1 MYGGPMT
8 SPTNTLVRAGVLV
21 WNQYTDWPAMRD
33 AAVEAER
40 LGYHSLWT
48 WDHLYPI
55 LGSPDGP
62 MLEGYMVLGG
72 WSQVTSQVTL
82 GLMVGANTFR
92 NPALVAKMMTTIDH
106 VSGGRAVLDIGA
118 AWFET
123 EHTGFGIPFGE
134 GPPERLRWLAQAL
147 PIMKGMLEGSEPTVT
162 EGVYRSHA
170 VRNDPAP
177 VQARL
182 PILIGGSGRNVTLRL
197 VAQYGDACNVGGTPA
212 SIADADAALVRHCED
227 LGRDERTI
235 ERTAGIGVPIIR
247 DSRAEAQRV
256 KASIFAHNGNA
267 REWDDQPV
275 GTPEDV
281 MEHLASIVAL
291 GYHHL
296 IAGFPAP
303 YDEESMTRLVTEV
316 RPPLEAMVRA

>member
-1 MYGGPMT
+1 MPDPSAPIKLGA
-8 SPTNTLVRAGVLV
+8 NC
-21 WNQYTDWPAMRD
+21 WNQYTDWASWLGAIQRAD
-33 AAVEAER
+33 T
-40 LGYHSLWT
+40 LGYQSLWT

-55 LGSPDGP
+55 VGSWKGP
-62 MLEGYMVLGG
+62 ILEAYTAMSAAAALTRRG
-72 WSQVTSQVTL
+72 TI

-106 VSGGRAVLDIGA
+106 ISGGRAVLGIGA

-123 EHTGFGIPFGE
+123 EHAGFGIPFGE

-147 PIMKGMLEGSEPTVT
+147 PIMKGMLEGTEPTVSQ
-162 EGVYRSHA
+162 GVYRSHA

-177 VQARL
+177 VQARM

-212 SIADADAALVRHCED
+212 SIADADAALVRHCEE

-256 KASIFAHNGNA
+256 KASVFAHNGSA

-281 MEHLASIVAL
+281 LEHLAPIVDL

-316 RPPLEAMVRA
+316 RPRLEAMVRA

>member
-1 MYGGPMT
+1 MPDPSAPFKLGA
-8 SPTNTLVRAGVLV
+8 NC
-21 WNQYTDWPAMRD
+21 WNQYTAWDRWLD
-33 AAVEAER
+33 AIRRADT
-40 LGYHSLWT
+40 LGYESLWT

-55 LGSPDGP
+55 VGSWRGP
-62 MLEGYMVLGG
+62 ILEAYTAMSAAAALTQRG
-72 WSQVTSQVTL
+72 TL

-92 NPALVAKMMTTIDH
+92 NPALVAKMITTLDH
-106 VSGGRAVLDIGA
+106 ISGGRAVLGIGA

-123 EHTGFGIPFGE
+123 EHTGFGIPFGD

-147 PIMKGMLEGSEPTVT
+147 PIMKGMLEGTQPTVT
-162 EGVYRSHA
+162 EGVYRTHE
-170 VRNDPAP
+170 VRNDPPPA
-177 VQARL
+177 QRRL
-182 PILIGGSGRNVTLRL
+182 PILIGGSGRKVTLRL
-197 VAQYGDACNVGGTPA
+197 VARYGDACNVGGSVA
-212 SIADADAALVRHCED
+212 SIADAEAALVRHCEE

-256 KASIFAHNGNA
+256 KSSVFAHNGDA

-281 MEHLASIVAL
+281 VEHLAPIVEL

-316 RPPLEAMVRA
+316 RPRLEAMVRA